1 MLPFPYLPPMNRID
15 RVTAILIQLQS
26 KKVVKAQDI
35 AERFN
40 ISLRTVY
47 RDVKTLEEAGIP
59 IIGEAGVGYSI
70 MEGYR
75 LPPVMFTREEATA
88 FLTAEKLIE
97 KFTDNSTEEG
107 YKSAMYKVR
116 AVLRSTEKD
125 LLENIDE
132 NIEVL
137 KNRTQQNAKQTV
149 NPLQNILKSISGK
162 NVLYIKYAAL
172 NAPTASDRY
181 IEPVGVFYMGN
192 YWYLIAFCRL
202 RGDYRNFRTDRM
214 LRVTITDE
222 KFDKEHPSLKS
233 YLEQIT
239 KDESELHKVVMR
251 ITKDTIRYLGEQ
263 KYYNGYVS
271 ETDLGDTVEMT
282 FLSASIEGFARWYMM
297 FGDRAE
303 ILTPDI
309 LKNRIKNLAQEI
321 AKKV

>member
-1 MLPFPYLPPMNRID
+1 MNRID

-26 KKVVKAQDI
+26 KKIVKAQDI
-35 AERFN
+35 AERFS

-116 AVLRSTEKD
+116 AVLRSSEKD

-132 NIEVL
+132 HIEVL
-137 KNRTQQNAKQTV
+137 KSRAQQNTKQTV
-149 NPLQNILKSISGK
+149 SPLQTILKSISSK
-162 NVLYIKYAAL
+162 NVLFIKYAAL
-172 NAPTASDRY
+172 NAPTATDRH
-181 IEPVGVFYMGN
+181 IEPVGVFYMSN

-214 LRVTITDE
+214 LQITITDE
-222 KFDKEHPSLKS
+222 KFEKEHPSLKS
-233 YLEQIT
+233 YLERVATQET
-239 KDESELHKVVMR
+239 ELHKVIMQVDKEVMR
-251 ITKDTIRYLGEQ
+251 YFGEQ

-271 ETDLGDTVEMT
+271 ESDLGNRVEMT
-282 FLSASIEGFARWYMM
+282 FLSSSIEGFARWYLM
-297 FGDRAE
+297 FGDRA
-303 ILTPDI
+303 DI
-309 LKNRIKNLAQEI
+309 IQPNALKERIKCI
-321 AKKV
+321 AANIAAKI

>member
-1 MLPFPYLPPMNRID
+1 MNRID

-26 KKVVKAQDI
+26 KKIVKAQDI

-97 KFTDNSTEEG
+97 KFTDTSTEEG

-132 NIEVL
+132 HIEVV
-137 KNRTQQNAKQTV
+137 KTRTQQNAKQTV
-149 NPLQNILKSISGK
+149 NPLQTILKSISSK
-162 NVLYIKYAAL
+162 NVLLIRYASL
-172 NAPTASDRY
+172 GSPTATDRH

-192 YWYLIAFCRL
+192 HWYLIAFCKL

-214 LRVTITDE
+214 LKITITDE
-222 KFDKEHPSLKS
+222 QFNKEHPTLKS
-233 YLEQIT
+233 YLEQIAREET
-239 KDESELHKVVMR
+239 QLSRVIMR
-251 ITKDTIRYLGEQ
+251 VDKEVTRFLGEQ
-263 KYYNGYVS
+263 KFYNGYVS
-271 ETDLGDTVEMT
+271 EQDLGTQLEMT
-282 FLSASIEGFARWYMM
+282 FLTSSLEGFARWYMM
-297 FGDRAE
+297 FGDRAD
-303 ILTPDI
+303 IITPDE
-309 LKNRIKNLAQEI
+309 LKERIKCLTDKIKE
-321 AKKV
+321 KM

>member
-1 MLPFPYLPPMNRID
+1 MNRID

-26 KKVVKAQDI
+26 RKIVKAQDI

-97 KFTDNSTEEG
+97 KFTDNSTEES

-132 NIEVL
+132 HIEVL
-137 KNRTQQNAKQTV
+137 KSRAQQHTKSIA
-149 NPLQNILKSISGK
+149 NPLQSILKSIASK
-162 NVLYIKYAAL
+162 NVLLIKYASVG
-172 NAPTASDRY
+172 APTATDRR
-181 IEPVGVFYMGN
+181 IEPVGVFFMGSH
-192 YWYLIAFCRL
+192 WYLIAFCRL

-214 LRVTITDE
+214 LQIVITDE
-222 KFDKEHPSLKS
+222 KFEKEHPSLKS
-233 YLEQIT
+233 YLEQVAT
-239 KDESELHKVVMR
+239 QETELHKVVMR
-251 ITKDTIRYLGEQ
+251 VDKEVTKYFGEQ

-271 ETDLGDTVEMT
+271 ETDMGEEIEMT
-282 FLSASIEGFARWYMM
+282 FLTSSLEGFARWYMM

-303 ILTPDI
+303 ILMPVV
-309 LKNRIKNLAQEI
+309 LKERIKYLTGKILQKVDSALPQE
-321 AKKV
+321 V